1 VPHWNPPPQLVHAI
15 LPATGVGVGDGV
27 AVGPLREHA
36 LIARIEVISKAVNRG
51 LTKRVYRA
59 DELGLGHAAGLGV
72 HGASGKPHLSR
83 SWLTRRADSCS
94 CCRSMRPDLT
104 AT

>member
-15 LPATGVGVGDGV
+15 LLATGVGTGVVV

-36 LIARIEVISKAVNRG
+36 LIATTETISNAVNRG

-59 DELGLGHAAGLGV
+59 DELGLGHAAGLDV
-72 HGASGKPHLSR
+72 HGVSGKPHLSR
-83 SWLTRRADSCS
+83 SLFTRSADSCS
-94 CCRSMRPDLT
+94 FWRSMRPDLT
-104 AT
+104 AS

>member
-1 VPHWNPPPQLVHAI
+1 MPHWKPPPQLVHAI
-15 LPATGVGVGDGV
+15 LLATGVGTGVGV

-36 LIARIEVISKAVNRG
+36 LIATIETINSGVNRG

-59 DELGLGHAAGLGV
+59 DELGLRHAAGLDV
-72 HGASGKPHLSR
+72 HGVGGKPHLSR
-83 SWLTRRADSCS
+83 SWLTRSADSCS